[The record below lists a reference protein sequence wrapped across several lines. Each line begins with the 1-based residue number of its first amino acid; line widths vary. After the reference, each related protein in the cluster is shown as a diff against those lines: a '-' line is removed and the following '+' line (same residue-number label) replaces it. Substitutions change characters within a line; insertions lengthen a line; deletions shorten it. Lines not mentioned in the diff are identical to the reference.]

1 MLNATIIV
9 ILTQKITKRKIS
21 ENNILIK
28 NLF

>member
-9 ILTQKITKRKIS
+9 LIQKMTKKKMS